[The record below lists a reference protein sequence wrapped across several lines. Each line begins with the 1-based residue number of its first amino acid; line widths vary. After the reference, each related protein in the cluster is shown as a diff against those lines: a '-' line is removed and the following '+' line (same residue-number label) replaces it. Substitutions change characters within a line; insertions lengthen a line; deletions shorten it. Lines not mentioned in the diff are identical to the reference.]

1 MRGHLSWKVG
11 AWLLLVFAYVAYMG
25 WHLLTDFSALH
36 HDALQ
41 VEQASQESH
50 HLHALELGLLA
61 TIDPVRDFLIS
72 GDWRASQRFDVRRS
86 QLERLL
92 AGESGARSAMAP
104 LSDTLKWV
112 GDKAQAIFTL
122 PFAVGNMEGPI
133 LMREIMA
140 EVQKARRLLNGRHH
154 QLDAQVNSAMQMVA
168 ARRLDIRDDLVVSLA
183 ILLLLLGLLSLYLYR
198 HLVRP
203 LVHLRHEM
211 QKVERGDFH
220 IQCPK
225 LPDDELGALADACNR
240 MGEAL
245 QHREQQLNQAR
256 MMAAHREKMG
266 GLNLMSAGIAH
277 ELGNPLSAI
286 SLCLQTL
293 EHRLISGDDP
303 VVVEQLAITAQQVAR
318 MEQIIQTFLS
328 YGRQD
333 DSRAI
338 IEPIMMWQVA
348 EQVVALVRM
357 VPNSRRMRMQ
367 VVDASE
373 GGYAMA
379 NEGNLVQVL
388 VNLLI
393 NAVDAC
399 DGHGRI
405 TIRCRM
411 LEQGVA
417 MEVVDDGPGIPEGLH
432 SSLFVPWFTTKAE
445 GQGTGLGLAI
455 GRQLMEE
462 MQGRLDLH
470 SSTAAG
476 SCFRVTMM
484 GVEEA

>member
-1 MRGHLSWKVG
+1 MRSRLSWKVG
-11 AWLLLVFAYVAYMG
+11 AWLLLVFFYVAYMG
-25 WHLLTDFSALH
+25 WDLLIDFSALH

-41 VEQASQESH
+41 VEQANHESH
-50 HLHALELGLLA
+50 HLHALELGLLT

-72 GDWRASQRFDVRRS
+72 GDWRASQRFDIRRA
-86 QLERLL
+86 QLQRAL
-92 AGESGARSAMAP
+92 AEESDVGHAMPSLA
-104 LSDTLKWV
+104 DTLTRIAA
-112 GDKAQAIFTL
+112 KAHAIFKL

-133 LMREIMA
+133 LMQEIMA
-140 EVQKARRLLNGRHH
+140 EVKQVGRRLNGRHR

-168 ARRLDIRDDLVVSLA
+168 ARQLDVRDDFAVSLA

-220 IQCPK
+220 IHCPK
-225 LPDDELGALADACNR
+225 LADDELGALADACNR

-256 MMAAHREKMG
+256 MMAAHHEKMG

-293 EHRLISGDDP
+293 EHRLVSEDDP

-318 MEQIIQTFLS
+318 MEQIIQAFLN

-333 DSRAI
+333 DCCAMQ
-338 IEPIMMWQVA
+338 PIMMRQVA

-357 VPNSRRMRMQ
+357 VPNSHRMQ
-367 VVDASE
+367 MQVEDHSD
-373 GGYAMA
+373 GGHAMA
-379 NEGNLVQVL
+379 HAGNLVQVL

-399 DGHGRI
+399 DGGGTV
-405 TIRCRM
+405 TIRCRA
-411 LEQGVA
+411 LNRGVA
-417 MEVVDDGPGIPEGLH
+417 MEVADDGPGIPEQLQAH
-432 SSLFVPWFTTKAE
+432 LFVPWFTTKSE
-445 GQGTGLGLAI
+445 GRGTGLGLAI
-455 GRQLMEE
+455 GRQLMED
-462 MQGRLDLH
+462 MQGGLDLR
-470 SSTAAG
+470 SSSAAG
-476 SCFRVTMM
+476 SCFRVTMA
-484 GVEEA
+484 GVEEE